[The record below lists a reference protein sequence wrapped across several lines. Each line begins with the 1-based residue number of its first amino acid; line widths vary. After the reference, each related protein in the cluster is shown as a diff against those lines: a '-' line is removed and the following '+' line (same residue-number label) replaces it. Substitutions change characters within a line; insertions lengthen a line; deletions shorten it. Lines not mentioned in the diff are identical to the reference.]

1 MALLGRPVRT
11 DAGGT
16 EESRDGAIQ
25 HNRRRLEMT
34 KTQKIGDSAKF
45 LTVAGSELVVAAV
58 IGAAM
63 IVEVAV
69 AKTVLTPLFRKPTSH
84 TA

>member
-1 MALLGRPVRT
+1 
-11 DAGGT
+11 
-16 EESRDGAIQ
+16 
-25 HNRRRLEMT
+25 MT
-34 KTQKIGDSAKF
+34 KTQKIADSAKF

-58 IGAAM
+58 IGVAM

>member
-1 MALLGRPVRT
+1 
-11 DAGGT
+11 
-16 EESRDGAIQ
+16 
-25 HNRRRLEMT
+25 MT